1 MQKRYFLGVDVGGTK
16 SHALVADE
24 TGQALGLGAS
34 GPGNWEIIGWDGAKQ
49 VLQTIVTQACHAAAI
64 GPAQIA
70 GAGFGLAGY
79 DWPED
84 REPHRQ
90 MIESLGFKAPYE
102 FGNDTL
108 VGLVAGAEAGWG
120 IVVVAGTSNNC
131 RGRSPDG
138 REGRMTGSSWFAE
151 YAGAGELMTRAVQAV
166 ALAWSC
172 RGPATQLTEAF
183 IHQTGASDVVDLL
196 AGLMRGR
203 YDLSAEHARLVFQ
216 VASAGDPVA
225 QSLIE
230 WAGQELGGLAN
241 GVARQLDITH
251 LAFDVVLSG
260 SFYNGSPHL
269 VQCMAETVQA
279 VCPLARLVRLNAPPV
294 VGGVLLGMRLAGL
307 DAAASRDKLITTT
320 NKLLTGQGNKR

>member
-16 SHALVADE
+16 SHALIADE
-24 TGQALGLGAS
+24 TGQAIGLGTS
-34 GPGNWEIIGWDGAKQ
+34 GPGNWEIVGWEGARQ
-49 VLQTIVTQACHAAAI
+49 VLQTIVAQACYAAAI
-64 GPAQIA
+64 EPSQIA

-90 MIESLGFKAPYE
+90 MIESLGFSAPYE

-120 IVVVAGTSNNC
+120 IVVIAGTSNNC
-131 RGRSPDG
+131 RGRAPDG
-138 REGRMTGSSWFAE
+138 REGRVTGSSWFAE
-151 YAGAGELMTRAVQAV
+151 YAGAGELMTKATQAV

-172 RGPATQLTEAF
+172 RGPATQLTDAF
-183 IHQTGASDVVDLL
+183 IRQTGASDVVDLL
-196 AGLMRGR
+196 AGLMRDR
-203 YDLSAEHARLVFQ
+203 YNLSAKHARLVFQ
-216 VASAGDPVA
+216 VAESGDAVA
-225 QSLIE
+225 QNLIA
-230 WAGQELGGLAN
+230 WAGHELGGLAN

-260 SFYNGSPHL
+260 SFYNGSPTL
-269 VQCMAETVQA
+269 VAHMTEAIHA

-294 VGGVLLGMRLAGL
+294 VGGVLLGMRLVGL
-307 DAAASRDKLITTT
+307 DAAACRSHLITTT
-320 NKLLTGQGNKR
+320 NKLLGR